1 VLCLQ
6 STVVN
11 LLENFYAPQRGQI
24 LLDGT
29 PLDAIDHEYLHSQIS
44 LVSQEPVLFAG
55 TFCAYSAWLCNCF
68 LLQTGSF
75 ADLHPIGAV
84 ALPFC

>member
-1 VLCLQ
+1 M
-6 STVVN
+6 N
-11 LLENFYAPQRGQI
+11 LLENFYTPQRGQI

-55 TFCAYSAWLCNCF
+55 DCKASCHLGFGMSSTVISEMS
-68 LLQTGSF
+68 GSCKK
-75 ADLHPIGAV
+75 V
-84 ALPFC
+84 N

>member
-55 TFCAYSAWLCNCF
+55 TLVHTPRDCATASCCTAPPLSTCIPS
-68 LLQTGSF
+68 LQ
-75 ADLHPIGAV
+75 
-84 ALPFC
+84 